1 MPGPERNQ
9 PQAYFIEW
17 QKMYMSPRISLF
29 SNLGVLSPEAVEKGY
44 EHAKTIGLKLF
55 SGHKEKKN
63 LIIL

>member
-1 MPGPERNQ
+1 
-9 PQAYFIEW
+9 
-17 QKMYMSPRISLF
+17 MYMSPRICLF

-44 EHAKTIGLKLF
+44 EHAKTIGSKLF